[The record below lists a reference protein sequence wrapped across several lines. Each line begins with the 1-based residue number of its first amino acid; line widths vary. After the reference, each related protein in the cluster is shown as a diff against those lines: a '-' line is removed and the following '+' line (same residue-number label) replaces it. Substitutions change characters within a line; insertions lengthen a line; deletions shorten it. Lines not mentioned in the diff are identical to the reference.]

1 MALVL
6 LSLFFIILGSYFKG
20 RMDLVMFR
28 DYNSGWRKKWKLSS
42 TGKLIRYHGKDWY
55 YFGFYPTYKESF
67 PYSSTVLVCFTDDWH
82 RYQFLFLRCLYLAIS
97 IQMVGLVGAILL
109 AFTVF
114 PVLYGIGFYLGFERY
129 RKI

>member
-28 DYNSGWRKKWKLSS
+28 DNNSGWRKKWKLSS
-42 TGKLIRYHGKDWY
+42 TGKLIKYNEKDWY
-55 YFGFYPTYKESF
+55 YFGFYPRYKENF

-82 RYQFLFLRCLYLAIS
+82 KYQFIFLRCLYLAVS